1 MPERTDWIDA
11 AAEHLDNAVTR
22 FLDAGGAP
30 GAVAVTGDAVETR
43 SLARG
48 VVAPGFAEVTPTADT
63 RYDIASL
70 TKTMTWLLAGFSVA
84 DGDLE
89 LDKPVS
95 TYLGPSTHPAS
106 GLTVRQMLG
115 HTTGLRSATRFDEY
129 LASGVPLVEHI
140 LREELETQ
148 PGQRMRYI
156 NRGFILLGL
165 VLERVTG
172 QNLDVLAAERI
183 WRPWQM
189 HSTSYGPLPADEH
202 VAPTERRLIGTRPTW
217 GVVHD
222 ESAALMGGVAGH
234 AGVFSTAADM
244 VRFARGIL
252 GARQEDSPLGRYVH
266 DSFRVYAS
274 QDGTRRGLGWIVVPE
289 SGTAYHHG
297 FTGTSLYLSPDSDR
311 FMVVLTNAVFVSRDR
326 RRLKALRADAL
337 VAMSTVDQG
346 VSGKG

>member
-1 MPERTDWIDA
+1 M
-11 AAEHLDNAVTR
+11 DNAVTR
-22 FLDAGGAP
+22 FLAAGGAP
-30 GAVAVTGDAVETR
+30 GAVAVVGDAAGVR
-43 SLARG
+43 SLAHG
-48 VVAPGFAEVTPTADT
+48 VVAPSFAEVTPTTGT
-63 RYDIASL
+63 RYDVASL
-70 TKTMTWLLAGFSVA
+70 TKLMTWLLAGFSVA

-106 GLTVRQMLG
+106 GLTTRQMLA

-148 PGQRMRYI
+148 PGERMRYI
-156 NRGFILLGL
+156 NRGFVLLGL

-183 WRPWQM
+183 WRPWEM
-189 HSTSYGPLPADEH
+189 HSTSYGPLPAGDH

-234 AGVFSTAADM
+234 AGVFSTAADLA
-244 VRFARGIL
+244 RFARGIL
-252 GARQEDSPLGRYVH
+252 RTRQADSPLGRYVH

-289 SGTAYHHG
+289 TGTAYHHG
-297 FTGTSLYLSPDSDR
+297 FTGTSLYLAPDAGR

-326 RRLKALRADAL
+326 RELSVLRAGAMS
-337 VAMSTVDQG
+337 AMSGMSTVD
-346 VSGKG
+346 